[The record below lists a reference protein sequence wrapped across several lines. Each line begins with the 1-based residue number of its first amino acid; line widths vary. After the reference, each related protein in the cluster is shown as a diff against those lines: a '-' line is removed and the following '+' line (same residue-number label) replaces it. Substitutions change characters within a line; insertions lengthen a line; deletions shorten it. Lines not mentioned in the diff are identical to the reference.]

1 MVCWRRS
8 TGIPEPRQRWSDVRR
23 HAPRAR
29 YPRIFVW
36 AVSLAAICWLAGCA
50 KQAVADKED
59 DKVLNLYTWAEYF
72 PSTVIQQFEAE
83 TGIKVN
89 YATLDSNDVAETTLS
104 AGHSGFDLVT
114 VNASPHLGRQIPKGL
129 WLPLDLARISHRGN
143 VDPKLL
149 DIMRRVDPQNRYA
162 IPYVWGTTGIIFNPA
177 KIRAIMPDAPVGR
190 LDMFFKPNIAA
201 RFSQCG
207 ISVLDSWVDILPMIS
222 LYLGRK
228 ELDTG
233 PQTLADISNT
243 FARVRPFIR
252 RINTPGYYDQLARGE
267 LCLSIGYSADAM
279 AAQRLAAQL
288 HTGVHLEY
296 RQPREGI
303 PMYIDAFA
311 IPADSRHAD
320 AALRFIDFVL
330 RPEIGAELAQATS
343 FAIANTAAVAQL
355 PPELRDNPM
364 IYLPPL
370 AFERLSLDRVF
381 SMDETRLLSRTWLR
395 MKTGH

>member
-1 MVCWRRS
+1 MKSGAPHARIRRII
-8 TGIPEPRQRWSDVRR
+8 G
-23 HAPRAR
+23 
-29 YPRIFVW
+29 W
-36 AVSLAAICWLAGCA
+36 AVGLAALCWLAACTQ
-50 KQAVADKED
+50 QASVDSGD
-59 DKVLNLYTWAEYF
+59 DKVLNLYAWAEYF
-72 PSTVIQQFEAE
+72 PSAVIQKFEAE

-129 WLPLDLARISHRGN
+129 WLALDLTRISQLRN
-143 VDPKLL
+143 VDPRLL
-149 DIMRRVDPQNRYA
+149 EIMRRVDPGNRHA
-162 IPYVWGTTGIIFNPA
+162 IPYVWGTTGIIFNPD
-177 KIRAIMPDAPVGR
+177 KIRAIMADAPVDS
-190 LDMFFKPNIAA
+190 LDMLFQPAMAA
-201 RFSQCG
+201 RFRQCG
-207 ISVLDSWVDILPMIS
+207 ISVLDSWVDVLPMIS

-228 ELDTG
+228 DLDTR
-233 PQTLADISNT
+233 PQTLEQIAAT
-243 FARVRPFIR
+243 FARVRPYIR

-267 LCLSIGYSADAM
+267 LCLSMGYSADAM
-279 AAQRLAAQL
+279 AAQRLADQL
-288 HTGVHLEY
+288 HTGVRIDY

-330 RPEIGAELAQATS
+330 RPEIGVELAQATS
-343 FAIANTAAVAQL
+343 FAIANTAAMARLSPQ
-355 PPELRDNPM
+355 LRDNPM
-364 IYLPPL
+364 IYPSAS

>member
-1 MVCWRRS
+1 M
-8 TGIPEPRQRWSDVRR
+8 
-23 HAPRAR
+23 A
-29 YPRIFVW
+29 
-36 AVSLAAICWLAGCA
+36 LCWLGACT
-50 KQAVADKED
+50 KQTTVEREGGQ
-59 DKVLNLYTWAEYF
+59 VLNLYAWAEYF
-72 PSTVIQQFEAE
+72 PSTVIQQFEVE

-129 WLPLDLARISHRGN
+129 WLPLDLARIPHWDN

-149 DIMRRVDPQNRYA
+149 EIMRRVDPKNQYA
-162 IPYVWGTTGIIFNPA
+162 IPYVWGTTGIIFNPS
-177 KIRAIMPDAPVGR
+177 KIQAIMPDAPVDS
-190 LDMFFKPNIAA
+190 LKMFFQPDIAA
-201 RFSQCG
+201 RFKECG
-207 ISVLDSWVDILPMIS
+207 ISMLDSWVDILPMIS

-228 ELDTG
+228 ELATD
-233 PQTLADISNT
+233 PKSLADISDT

-320 AALRFIDFVL
+320 AALKFIDFVL
-330 RPEIGAELAQATS
+330 RPEVAVELAQSTS
-343 FAIANTAAVAQL
+343 FAIANAAAMARL
-355 PPELRDNPM
+355 SPELRNNPM
-364 IYLPPL
+364 IYPTSS
-370 AFERLSLDRVF
+370 ARDRLLLDRAF
-381 SMDETRLLSRTWLR
+381 SMQETRLLSRSWLR

>member
-1 MVCWRRS
+1 M
-8 TGIPEPRQRWSDVRR
+8 
-23 HAPRAR
+23 
-29 YPRIFVW
+29 
-36 AVSLAAICWLAGCA
+36 
-50 KQAVADKED
+50 ADSQD
-59 DKVLNLYTWAEYF
+59 DKVLNLYAWAEYF
-72 PSTVIQQFEAE
+72 PSAVLEKFKTE

-89 YATLDSNDVAETTLS
+89 YASLDSNDVAETTLS

-129 WLPLDLARISHRGN
+129 WLRLDRARISNWGN

-149 DIMRRVDPQNRYA
+149 QIMQRVDPQNAYA
-162 IPYVWGTTGIIFNPA
+162 IPYVWGTTGIIFNPQ
-177 KIRAIMPDAPVGR
+177 KIHAIMADAPVDS
-190 LDMFFKPNIAA
+190 LAMLFEPNLAA
-201 RFSQCG
+201 RFKSCG

-228 ELDTG
+228 QLDTE
-233 PQTLADISNT
+233 PQSLADISET

-267 LCLSIGYSADAM
+267 LCLSLGYSADAM
-279 AAQRLAAQL
+279 SAQRLAAQL
-288 HTGVHLEY
+288 HSGVQLEY

-330 RPEIGAELAQATS
+330 RPEIGVELAQATS
-343 FAIANTAAVAQL
+343 FAIANTAAMAQL
-355 PPELRDNPM
+355 SPELRNNPM
-364 IYLPPL
+364 IYPSSS
-370 AFERLSLDRVF
+370 ASERLSLDRAF
-381 SMDETRLLSRTWLR
+381 SMEETRLLSRTWLR

>member
-1 MVCWRRS
+1 MRRNA
-8 TGIPEPRQRWSDVRR
+8 PQARR
-23 HAPRAR
+23 CQIIGWAPAL
-29 YPRIFVW
+29 V
-36 AVSLAAICWLAGCA
+36 ALCWLGACT
-50 KQAVADKED
+50 KQTPIEKDEG
-59 DKVLNLYTWAEYF
+59 KVLNLYAWAEYF
-72 PSTVIQQFEAE
+72 PSTVLQQFELE

-114 VNASPHLGRQIPKGL
+114 VNVSPHLGRQIPKGL
-129 WLPLDLARISHRGN
+129 WLPLDLARIPHRDN

-149 DIMRRVDPQNRYA
+149 EIMRRVDPKNQYA
-162 IPYVWGTTGIIFNPA
+162 IPYVWGTTGIIFNPD
-177 KIRAIMPDAPVGR
+177 KILGIMPDAPVDS
-190 LDMFFKPNIAA
+190 LKMFFEPDIAA
-201 RFSQCG
+201 RFKQCG

-228 ELDTG
+228 ELA
-233 PQTLADISNT
+233 ADPTSLGSISHT
-243 FARVRPFIR
+243 FASVRPFIR

-288 HTGVHLEY
+288 HTRVHLEY

-311 IPADSRHAD
+311 IPADARHAD
-320 AALRFIDFVL
+320 AALKFIDFVL
-330 RPEIGAELAQATS
+330 RPEVAVQLAQTTG
-343 FAIANTAAVAQL
+343 FAIANAVAMARL
-355 PPELRDNPM
+355 APELRNNPT
-364 IYLPPL
+364 IYPTSS
-370 AFERLSLDRVF
+370 ARERLSLDRAF
-381 SMDETRLLSRTWLR
+381 SMQETRVLSRAWLR

>member
-1 MVCWRRS
+1 V
-8 TGIPEPRQRWSDVRR
+8 
-23 HAPRAR
+23 
-29 YPRIFVW
+29 
-36 AVSLAAICWLAGCA
+36 
-50 KQAVADKED
+50 

-72 PSTVIQQFEAE
+72 PSTVIQQFETE
-83 TGIKVN
+83 TGIRVN

-129 WLPLDLARISHRGN
+129 WLPLDLARIPHWSN
-143 VDPKLL
+143 VDPMLL
-149 DIMRRVDPQNRYA
+149 EIMRRVDPENRYA
-162 IPYVWGTTGIIFNPA
+162 IPYVWGTTGIIFNPD
-177 KIRAIMPDAPVGR
+177 KIRAIMADAPVDSLEMVFR
-190 LDMFFKPNIAA
+190 PDIAA
-201 RFSQCG
+201 RFKQCG
-207 ISVLDSWVDILPMIS
+207 ISMLDSWVDILPMIS

-228 ELDTG
+228 QLDTD
-233 PQTLADISNT
+233 PQSLAGISDT

-267 LCLSIGYSADAM
+267 LCLSIGYSADAVS
-279 AAQRLAAQL
+279 AQRLADRL

-320 AALRFIDFVL
+320 AALKFIDFVL
-330 RPEIGAELAQATS
+330 RPEIAVELAQATS
-343 FAIANTAAVAQL
+343 FAIANSAAMARL
-355 PPELRDNPM
+355 TPELRNNPM
-364 IYLPPL
+364 IYPPDS
-370 AFERLSLDRVF
+370 ARDRLSVDRAF
-381 SMDETRLLSRTWLR
+381 SMEETRLLSRTWLR

>member
-1 MVCWRRS
+1 MS
-8 TGIPEPRQRWSDVRR
+8 EPRFIGWALGLVVAGGLASCTQHGTAQR
-23 HAPRAR
+23 
-29 YPRIFVW
+29 
-36 AVSLAAICWLAGCA
+36 
-50 KQAVADKED
+50 ED
-59 DKVLNLYTWAEYF
+59 DKVVNIYAWAEYF

-129 WLPLDLARISHRGN
+129 WRPLDLARIPNRRN
-143 VDPKLL
+143 VDPQLL
-149 DIMRRVDPQNRYA
+149 EIMRRVDPNNRYA
-162 IPYVWGTTGIIFNPA
+162 IPYVWGTTGIIFNPD
-177 KIRAIMPDAPVGR
+177 KIRAVMADAPVDSLEMLFRPAIVGR
-190 LDMFFKPNIAA
+190 FK
-201 RFSQCG
+201 QCG

-228 ELDTG
+228 ELDTD
-233 PQTLADISNT
+233 PRSLASISDT

-267 LCLSIGYSADAM
+267 LCLAIGYSADAI
-279 AAQRLAAQL
+279 AAQRLAEQL
-288 HTGVHLEY
+288 RTGVHLEY

-311 IPADSRHAD
+311 IPADSRHAH
-320 AALRFIDFVL
+320 AALKFIDFVL
-330 RPEIGAELAQATS
+330 RPEVAVELAQATS
-343 FAIANTAAVAQL
+343 FAIANVAAMARL
-355 PPELRDNPM
+355 SPELRDNPM
-364 IYLPPL
+364 VYPT
-370 AFERLSLDRVF
+370 ASTRARLSLDRAF
-381 SMDETRLLSRTWLR
+381 SMEETRLLSRTWLR

>member
-1 MVCWRRS
+1 VKQNAPPARWRPIIGWALGLVVAGGLAS
-8 TGIPEPRQRWSDVRR
+8 CTQDATAQRQ
-23 HAPRAR
+23 
-29 YPRIFVW
+29 
-36 AVSLAAICWLAGCA
+36 
-50 KQAVADKED
+50 D
-59 DKVLNLYTWAEYF
+59 DKVLNIYAWAEYF

-129 WLPLDLARISHRGN
+129 WLPLDPARIPNRHN
-143 VDPKLL
+143 VDPQLL
-149 DIMRRVDPQNRYA
+149 EIMRRVDPNNRYA
-162 IPYVWGTTGIIFNPA
+162 IPYVWGTTGIIFNPD
-177 KIRAIMPDAPVGR
+177 KIRAVMADAPVDSLEMIFRPAIVGR
-190 LDMFFKPNIAA
+190 FK
-201 RFSQCG
+201 QCG

-228 ELDTG
+228 ELDTDS
-233 PQTLADISNT
+233 QSLAGISDA

-267 LCLSIGYSADAM
+267 LCLAIGYSADAM
-279 AAQRLAAQL
+279 AARRLAEQL
-288 HTGVHLEY
+288 RTGVRLEY

-320 AALRFIDFVL
+320 AALKFIDFVL
-330 RPEIGAELAQATS
+330 RPEVAVELAQATS
-343 FAIANTAAVAQL
+343 FAIANVAAMARL
-355 PPELRDNPM
+355 SPEQRDNPM
-364 IYLPPL
+364 VYPT
-370 AFERLSLDRVF
+370 ASTRARLSLDRSF
-381 SMDETRLLSRTWLR
+381 SMEETRLLSRTWLR